1 MTLAGSHHF
10 CKQRTSS
17 TRPDARATA
26 LGHSR
31 IMGSDLARA
40 ASVSKHYV
48 PRGSLVLR
56 LAKQHSRCLGAH
68 AELHRLPHHRG
79 DAPVAPLGSGL
90 KPVAGASS
98 GPTRVLLRPRAS
110 RGAGGKHGRTH
121 ARLSRAAVPVLARF
135 LSGVRAWRLRWLCPA
150 ERGADYRVRRG
161 RGRRRCQP
169 WSRSAS
175 SSAPKPV
182 SGPSMRNISIVRS
195 GSTWTWLRNASTL
208 RPVSSSIILV

>member
-1 MTLAGSHHF
+1 
-10 CKQRTSS
+10 
-17 TRPDARATA
+17 
-26 LGHSR
+26 
-31 IMGSDLARA
+31 MGSDLVRA
-40 ASVSKHYV
+40 ASLSKHYV

-68 AELHRLPHHRG
+68 SELHRLPHHRG

-135 LSGVRAWRLRWLCPA
+135 LSGVRAWGLSLAVSCRT
-150 ERGADYRVRRG
+150 G
-161 RGRRRCQP
+161 RGLQGTAREGP
-169 WSRSAS
+169 PALSAVVEVGEFER
-175 SSAPKPV
+175 AEA
-182 SGPSMRNISIVRS
+182 G
-195 GSTWTWLRNASTL
+195 
-208 RPVSSSIILV
+208 